1 MRRVRFEGRNTPE
14 ENRFKTISEFKWCMH
29 DGGEVAFD
37 WNGRSYGIF
46 PKVKP
51 TPEADPMILIG
62 EDNKEE
68 SVMWYATPDE
78 ILEYLVDGIRL
89 REIITQVEVTDR
101 TI

>member
-1 MRRVRFEGRNTPE
+1 MRRIRRELRNTPE
-14 ENRFKTISEFKWCMH
+14 ENRFKTISKFKWCMH
-29 DGGEVAFD
+29 DGGEVAFN
-37 WNGRSYGIF
+37 WNGKGYGIF

-51 TPEADPMILIG
+51 NPESEPMILIG

-68 SVMWYATPDE
+68 TDMWYATPDDV
-78 ILEYLVDGIRL
+78 LEYLVDGIRL